1 MYNVCKHIYFLNN
14 LFTFIFKA
22 GYRALNVYFNII
34 YSIIKV
40 CFMLTIVC
48 TVNTPDS
55 SFWEMWC
62 LNKSDL
68 IWFDYVCGRICRSVS
83 TNDSDHD
90 TCSWGIAREGEMLH
104 GNIMMLFMRDCQR
117 GKCCTVTYDARS
129 RGIAREGEMLHGN
142 IMMLFMR
149 YCQRG
154 GNVAQ
159 YHMMPFTRDCQRGGN
174 VARYHMMPFTRD
186 CQRGGNVAR

>member
-1 MYNVCKHIYFLNN
+1 MYNVCKHIFLNN

-68 IWFDYVCGRICRSVS
+68 IWSEWVDETAYYYTMCFYHRYILFRLNVWTVSWTSYDRHGKKFACSEKMFQYTNLACSFHVPLYGLATSAIIALILPSSVFIFIFEIYRWQKQIPYVLKYVKWLLTHVYILTGCKYM
-83 TNDSDHD
+83 
-90 TCSWGIAREGEMLH
+90 A
-104 GNIMMLFMRDCQR
+104 
-117 GKCCTVTYDARS
+117 
-129 RGIAREGEMLHGN
+129 
-142 IMMLFMR
+142 
-149 YCQRG
+149 
-154 GNVAQ
+154 
-159 YHMMPFTRDCQRGGN
+159 
-174 VARYHMMPFTRD
+174 
-186 CQRGGNVAR
+186 